1 MTEFIQIVI
10 GGVLQGSIYA
20 IIAVGF
26 SLVYRVTGVIN
37 LSQGAFCVLGAM
49 MMYSLEVTLGWPAAA
64 AGVAAAAGTAIFSAI
79 LGATTFMQA
88 LGRLSNS
95 SILMLSVG
103 ILTLIEGLILVTWGS
118 EPYALPPFNG
128 EHPVRV
134 FSIRIASQG
143 LWIGGTTISIILLLW
158 YTLTFTEF
166 GRALKACAENRTAA
180 QLMGIRVRRM
190 TLISFT
196 MAATIAAIGGIVVAP
211 ITSLEFD
218 TGRLFSIYGFIA
230 VAVGGL
236 GTIGGAIAG
245 GIFLG
250 VVDQLAV
257 AYISSLFA
265 KALSLGLLLSV
276 LLLRPQGLFT
286 HRVAPRRDLRD
297 DQRIFGLVARYTRGQ
312 ARVLSIIGIVALFSL
327 PLFVPEGGVLNSLV
341 ISGIIFIAVL
351 GLDVLMGYG
360 GQVSLGQAA
369 FMAIGGYTSA
379 ILATRYEFSPLFA
392 TSLGILA
399 SLICALILA
408 AVTLRLRGLY
418 LALATLAFGLLVD
431 SLAVGLT
438 ELTGGPS
445 GLVGI
450 PPFSIGG
457 ISFETPISMYYLV
470 TTLIVVSIILLKGC
484 MESSF
489 GRALQAIRTDPI
501 AAAAL
506 GINVLRYKI
515 AAVAISA
522 ILASVSGSLYAYYF
536 RFLSPE
542 MVGTQRSLEML
553 TMLVVG
559 GEGTLIGPLIG
570 VSLLTLLPTVFQP
583 LALYKTL
590 TSGALLII
598 FFLYLPQGLYGAFA
612 NTVIRIWPVLGKAL
626 QKFHVWRSK
635 KGEGPYG
642 SRRPYSR

>member
-1 MTEFIQIVI
+1 MAQLIQIVI

-20 IIAVGF
+20 IVAVGF

-37 LSQGAFCVLGAM
+37 LAQGAFCVLAAM
-49 MMYSLEVTLGWPAAA
+49 MMYSLEVTLGWPAAT
-64 AGVAAAAGTAIFSAI
+64 AGITAVAGTAVFSSA
-79 LGATTFMQA
+79 LGATTFMRA

-95 SILMLSVG
+95 GILMLSVG

-118 EPYALPPFNG
+118 EPYALPPFSG
-128 EHPVRV
+128 EQPVRLYDLRV
-134 FSIRIASQG
+134 ASQG
-143 LWIGGTTISIILLLW
+143 LWIGGVTVAIILSLW
-158 YTLTFTEF
+158 YLLAFTRS
-166 GRALKACAENRTAA
+166 GRALKACSENRMAA
-180 QLMGIRVRRM
+180 QLMGIRVQRM
-190 TLISFT
+190 TLISFI

-218 TGRLFSIYGFIA
+218 TGRVFSIYGFIA
-230 VAVGGL
+230 VAIGGL
-236 GTIGGAIAG
+236 GTFGGAIAG

-265 KALSLGLLLSV
+265 KALSLGLLLAV

-286 HRVAPRRDLRD
+286 HRIAPRLDLRD
-297 DQRIFGLVARYTRGQ
+297 DQRIFRSVARLRGAQ
-312 ARVLSIIGIVALFSL
+312 AWILSIIGIVVLYSL
-327 PLFVPEGGVLNSLV
+327 PWFVPEGGVLNSFV
-341 ISGIIFIAVL
+341 ISGILFIAVL
-351 GLDVLMGYG
+351 GLDVLMGYS

-379 ILATRYEFSPLFA
+379 VLATRYEVSPLLA
-392 TSLGILA
+392 TAAGVVA
-399 SLICALILA
+399 ALICALILA
-408 AVTLRLRGLY
+408 LVTLRLRGLY
-418 LALATLAFGLLVD
+418 LALATLAFGLLID

-438 ELTGGPS
+438 DVTGGPS

-450 PPFSIGG
+450 PPFAIGSV
-457 ISFETPISMYYLV
+457 SFETPISMYYLV
-470 TTLIVVSIILLKGC
+470 ATLIVLSIFLLKGC

-506 GINVLRYKI
+506 GINVFRYKI

-522 ILASVSGSLYAYYF
+522 ALASVSGSLYACFF

-559 GEGTLIGPLIG
+559 GEATLIGPLIG

-583 LALYKTL
+583 LVLYKTFA
-590 TSGALLII
+590 SGALLIV
-598 FFLYLPQGLYGAFA
+598 FFLYLPQGIYGAFA
-612 NTVIRIWPVLGKAL
+612 GMVVRVWPA
-626 QKFHVWRSK
+626 S
-635 KGEGPYG
+635 
-642 SRRPYSR
+642 SRKSAELSSLAVKERQGV